1 MYALKVMRAHG
12 MDDTALQAVYRSVV
26 VAKLQYASSAW
37 WGFTNS
43 TDRQR
48 VEAFI
53 RRSARCNLAPAD
65 LGSFEQLCKTADERL
80 FDSILGNTDHVLHH
94 LLRPQSEAS
103 LSYNLRPRTY
113 NLKLSE
119 RNSRL
124 TDCNYIQRMLFTDAY

>member
-1 MYALKVMRAHG
+1 MRGDNVCFESHACPRHG
-12 MDDTALQAVYRSVV
+12 RHRTTGCVQIGGRRQVAVCIC
-26 VAKLQYASSAW
+26 SAW

-43 TDRQR
+43 SDQQR

-94 LLRPQSEAS
+94 LLPPQSEAS
-103 LSYNLRPRTY
+103 LNDNLRPRTH
-113 NLKLSE
+113 NL
-119 RNSRL
+119 
-124 TDCNYIQRMLFTDAY
+124 